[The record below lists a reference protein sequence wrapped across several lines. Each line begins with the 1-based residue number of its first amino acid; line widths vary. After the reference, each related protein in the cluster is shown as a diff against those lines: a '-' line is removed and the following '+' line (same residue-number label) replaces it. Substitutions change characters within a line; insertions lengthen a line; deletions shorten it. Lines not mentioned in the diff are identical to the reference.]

1 MGVRAEAET
10 LRRIPIFQNCE
21 NTPLQV
27 LAFASDRQRFD
38 AGNTIIAEG
47 QEGRSAYFVLD
58 GLVSV
63 TRGAELIAKAEPGAL
78 LGETAMLGSARYMV
92 TAKAD
97 TIVYTARIDAPLF
110 HRVAQEYPE
119 FGETVLH
126 AVSSKLGQS
135 VKELEQV
142 REMFLRVKNLSSL

>member
-10 LRRIPIFQNCE
+10 LRRIPIFKDCE

-38 AGNTIIAEG
+38 SGASIIAEG
-47 QEGRSAYFVLD
+47 EEGRSAYFILE

-63 TRGAELIAKAEPGAL
+63 SRGEELIARAEPGAL

-92 TAKAD
+92 TARAD

-110 HRVAQEYPE
+110 DRVAQEYPE
-119 FGETVLH
+119 FGNTVLQ
-126 AVSSKLGQS
+126 ALSEKLGRS
-135 VKELEQV
+135 V
-142 REMFLRVKNLSSL
+142 RELDEVRDLLIRGRNLSSF

>member
-38 AGNTIIAEG
+38 AGATIIGEG
-47 QEGRSAYFVLD
+47 QEGRSAFFILD
-58 GLVSV
+58 GLVAVSS
-63 TRGAELIAKAEPGAL
+63 GKDLIAKAEPGAL

-92 TAKAD
+92 TARAE

-119 FGETVLH
+119 FGETVLQ
-126 AVSSKLGQS
+126 SLSNKLGQS
-135 VKELEQV
+135 VKELDQV
-142 REMFLRVKNLSSL
+142 RDLLLRGRNLGSF

>member
-38 AGNTIIAEG
+38 AGSTLIAEG
-47 QEGRSAYFVLD
+47 QEGRSAFFILD

-63 TRGAELIAKAEPGAL
+63 TRGPDLIAKAEPGAL

-119 FGETVLH
+119 FGETVLQ

-142 REMFLRVKNLSSL
+142 REMFLRVKNLSSM

>member
-27 LAFASDRQRFD
+27 LAFASDRQRFE
-38 AGNTIIAEG
+38 ANTSIISEG
-47 QEGRSAYFVLD
+47 QEGRSAFFVLD
-58 GLVSV
+58 GMVSV
-63 TRGAELIAKAEPGAL
+63 LRDNDLIARAEPGAL

-92 TAKAD
+92 TARAE
-97 TIVYTARIDAPLF
+97 TIVYTARIDAALF

-126 AVSSKLGQS
+126 AISSKLGQS
-135 VKELEQV
+135 VQELETV
-142 REMFLRVKNLSSL
+142 REMFLRVRNLASF

>member
-38 AGNTIIAEG
+38 AGAVIVSEG
-47 QEGRSAYFVLD
+47 QEGRSAYFILD
-58 GLVSV
+58 GIVSV
-63 TRGAELIAKAEPGAL
+63 TRGKDLIAKAEPGAL

-119 FGETVLH
+119 FGETVLQ
-126 AVSSKLGQS
+126 AISNKLGQS
-135 VKELEQV
+135 VKELQQV
-142 REMFLRVKNLSSL
+142 REMFLRVKNLSNM